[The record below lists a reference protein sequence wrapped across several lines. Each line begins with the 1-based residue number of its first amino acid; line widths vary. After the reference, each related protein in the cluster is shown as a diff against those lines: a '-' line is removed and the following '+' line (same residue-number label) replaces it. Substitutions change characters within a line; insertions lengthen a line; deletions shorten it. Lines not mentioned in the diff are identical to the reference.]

1 MTVAMM
7 SRFCRVMKCGRRT
20 LRPSLLHYRNHS
32 HDLQATASCQSV
44 TAFVVLAH
52 SRESSS
58 MICQICDP
66 RARLRLSPGIP
77 WHRDTDPS
85 NRYPPSYKHQILP
98 TLMTC
103 GDSGCIIGSEHGVAI
118 AHPAQICRL
127 RCGIKKQRRHH
138 QKMMRTSPICIKV
151 GVQDQFSTTL

>member
-1 MTVAMM
+1 MPFVALQESMSQQAYMTVVMM
-7 SRFCRVMKCGRRT
+7 SRFCRVINCGRRT
-20 LRPSLLHYRNHS
+20 LRPGLLHYRNHS

-118 AHPAQICRL
+118 A
-127 RCGIKKQRRHH
+127 
-138 QKMMRTSPICIKV
+138 TSGPDMSITMWRQEIIDITRK
-151 GVQDQFSTTL
+151 